1 MTIKAIVFD
10 LDGVL
15 VETKIIH
22 YEALNQAIS
31 DYDYDYIINY
41 SDHLSRYD
49 GLSTKLK
56 LAKLLKKELNS
67 ILVDKYILA

>member
-41 SDHLSRYD
+41 SDHLSR
-49 GLSTKLK
+49 
-56 LAKLLKKELNS
+56 
-67 ILVDKYILA
+67 